1 MSELAKCP
9 VCGSDDVSVS
19 WDADS
24 QDYAV
29 ECSTDS
35 SPWHY
40 KVAGCGPEGAIAAHN
55 TLARHAE
62 IGRLVE
68 ALANNR
74 DGGQRAARVVQRGG
88 PMVAAMTPDA
98 IAAVCR
104 RSGVRA
110 TVNGRRVVLRG
121 RGREVVW
128 YPARCSAFVVG
139 TTHSAH
145 CATVESVVGLVK
157 DGPMPVR
164 RVSR

>member
-74 DGGQRAARVVQRGG
+74 DGIVGLTIVDLGDRFSVENPGSEHEAPTLVEALRLMAAARLDDETKGENR
-88 PMVAAMTPDA
+88 
-98 IAAVCR
+98 
-104 RSGVRA
+104 
-110 TVNGRRVVLRG
+110 
-121 RGREVVW
+121 
-128 YPARCSAFVVG
+128 
-139 TTHSAH
+139 
-145 CATVESVVGLVK
+145 
-157 DGPMPVR
+157 
-164 RVSR
+164 